1 MELEILGMNFGCV
14 LAALSDAK
22 IPEKG
27 CLLPLISKLLGYAI
41 VAAST
46 TVKLP
51 QAQSVHQITSS
62 KSPTL
67 TSFKLSRE
75 PSSLNVC
82 SPPKPAIRIQSL
94 AGPQNWKASEMSKGK
109 RLASGMQLDTMGINM
124 WCFLSFPLDANIL
137 LPFLSKVLG
146 YSIIA
151 ASTVAKLPQILKILK
166 HGSVRGLSVASFEL
180 EVVGYTIALA
190 YCIHKGLPFS
200 AYGELAFLLIQ
211 AIILVAIIYYYSPPM
226 GTKTWMKALLYPSF
240 CWCLFNLTSLL
251 AIKMCQRS
259 LRYCGLAPTVL
270 AGKID
275 PALFEVLYAS
285 QHAIFFFARVPQIWK
300 NFTNKGTGEL
310 SFLTCFMNFAGSIVI
325 MGSAI
330 GIVMN
335 GTLLGQILLY
345 QKPTPKK
352 QKKED

>member
-1 MELEILGMNFGCV
+1 MVAMELEILGMNFGCV

-22 IPEKG
+22 IPDKG

-82 SPPKPAIRIQSL
+82 SPRKPAIRIQSL
-94 AGPQNWKASEMSKGK
+94 PGPQNLEASEMSKGK
-109 RLASGMQLDTMGINM
+109 RLASRMQLDTMGMNM

-211 AIILVAIIYYYSPPM
+211 A
-226 GTKTWMKALLYPSF
+226 
-240 CWCLFNLTSLL
+240 
-251 AIKMCQRS
+251 
-259 LRYCGLAPTVL
+259 VL

-310 SFLTCFMNFAGSIVI
+310 SFLTCFMNFAGSIVRVFTSI
-325 MGSAI
+325 QEKTPLS
-330 GIVMN
+330 GILDSN
-335 GTLLGQILLY
+335 YGLLQHTDGF
-345 QKPTPKK
+345 
-352 QKKED
+352 